1 MKRLL
6 LILAFVAAW
15 GFMLACDDVQAPDSE
30 IYSAIETTDDTI
42 NSDSKTSGTQSGST
56 ASDESSTVTQMTAAE
71 QKEFLKTYV
80 SLGDSLTHGCQGINV
95 EENRQY
101 YSYPAQLAR
110 AMNTEFNQP
119 LVEFPGIGMP
129 NPEDSFKNGWYDTWS
144 ITISKL
150 IKTMLYWYRVERY
163 DDQATLN
170 NFGIS
175 GATLDDIISYD
186 GTKKISDITDSLLI
200 NLVGLMNPFICSVVG
215 LNPAKVKSALEQA
228 LDRDPS
234 FVSVWIGNND
244 TIFATI
250 MGDDGSLLMTEVDK
264 WKANW
269 DILVAK
275 IKAKKSVKGV
285 LLINLPDNTQ
295 IPYLQPLDNGYTE
308 ITEGADIP
316 EGSKVPVFSTR
327 VSCAAD
333 VITPEQIAT
342 VQDRIIAINEIINET
357 AEKEGWA
364 LVDAYTMIRTELHS
378 GVYLTKAD
386 GTKSNIK
393 VNGDYATGGFMSL
406 DGIHPCST
414 GYAII
419 ANRCAKAINETY
431 GTSIPVIDEVA
442 VWQKDTL
449 CQDPIDPRDFPDQ
462 MGNLTYI
469 VNTMVRLM
477 AQFM

>member
-1 MKRLL
+1 MRRLSL
-6 LILAFVAAW
+6 VFAFWIIAC
-15 GFMLACDDVQAPDSE
+15 GFMLSCDVANAPDSTLNAE
-30 IYSAIETTDDTI
+30 NCTT
-42 NSDSKTSGTQSGST
+42 GTQVDST
-56 ASDESSTVTQMTAAE
+56 GTEISAAE
-71 QKEFLKTYV
+71 QKEFFKTYV
-80 SLGDSLTHGCQGINV
+80 SIGDSLTHGCQGINV

-119 LVEFPGIGMP
+119 LVAFPGIGMP

-150 IKTMLYWYRVERY
+150 IKTMLYWHRVDGY
-163 DDQATLN
+163 DDQDNLN

-175 GATLDDIISYD
+175 GATLDDIIAYD
-186 GTKKISDITDSLLI
+186 GTKKITDITDSLMI
-200 NLVGLMNPFICSVVG
+200 QLVGLINPFISSVVG
-215 LNPAKVKSALEQA
+215 LNPLKSKSALDQA
-228 LDRDPS
+228 LDRDPT
-234 FVSVWIGNND
+234 FLSVWIGNND

-250 MGDDGSLLMTEVDK
+250 MGDDGALLMTEVDK
-264 WKANW
+264 WKASW

-275 IKAKKSVKGV
+275 IKAKKSIKGV

-295 IPYLQPLDNGYTE
+295 IPYLQPLHNKYTT

-316 EGSKVPVFSTR
+316 EGSKVPVFSTE
-327 VSCAAD
+327 VSCVAD
-333 VITPEQIAT
+333 VITPEQIKT
-342 VQDRIIAINEIINET
+342 IQDRIIAINNIINAT

-364 LVDAYTMIRTELHS
+364 LVDAYTMIRTELNT
-378 GVYLTKAD
+378 GVLLTRAD
-386 GTKSNIK
+386 GTKSSIK

-419 ANRCAKAINETY
+419 ANRSAKAINETY
-431 GTSIPVIDEVA
+431 GTNIPLIDEVA
-442 VWQKDTL
+442 VWEKDSL
-449 CQDPIDPRDFPDQ
+449 CQNPIDPRDFPEQ
-462 MGNLTYI
+462 MENMTSI

-477 AQFM
+477 AQFL